1 MKCNIFM
8 QQMEL
13 KFCTCDAYVF
23 FPSSSSVECN
33 VQPTIFYLHVNVRGV
48 NWIAIQIWMFLIWN
62 FMKLSLQKSELRF
75 ENNRSVKIL
84 HENLIMLKKKMYAK
98 KTVCYVAVELLAGAS
113 QIQHSASIPTTML
126 VASWGTDRW

>member
-1 MKCNIFM
+1 
-8 QQMEL
+8 
-13 KFCTCDAYVF
+13 
-23 FPSSSSVECN
+23 
-33 VQPTIFYLHVNVRGV
+33 
-48 NWIAIQIWMFLIWN
+48 
-62 FMKLSLQKSELRF
+62 MKLSLQKSELRF
-75 ENNRSVKIL
+75 KNNRSVKIL